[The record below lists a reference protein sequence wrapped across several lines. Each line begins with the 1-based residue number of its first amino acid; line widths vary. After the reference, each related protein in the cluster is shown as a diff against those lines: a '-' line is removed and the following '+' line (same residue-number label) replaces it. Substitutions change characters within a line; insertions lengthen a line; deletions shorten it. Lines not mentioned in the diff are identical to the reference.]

1 MQLEGMDNQ
10 NRSSLL
16 SNSLN
21 KFNGSL
27 KELSSKFKND
37 DTLSKKLNDSVN
49 IKDDSSI
56 VIRVRT
62 ADEAEAVMNN
72 TKKAIMNNREE
83 AILAHSKL

>member
-21 KFNGSL
+21 NFNGSL

-37 DTLSKKLNDSVN
+37 EALSKKMNDSVN

-56 VIRVRT
+56 VVRVRT
-62 ADEAEAVMNN
+62 AEEAETVMNN
-72 TKKAIMNNREE
+72 TKKAIMNNREQ